1 MKNSPPDKVI
11 MKEELHK
18 IQKDAESAIS
28 ASVSVDELENIRIRV
43 LGRKGE
49 LTAILRTLGQRT
61 EAERAEIGALSNAIK
76 ETLTA
81 AIDARK
87 DALTA
92 EAINR
97 RISEEWLDVTLDG
110 IPGQPAKES
119 GRIHPISQLQYEIED
134 IFTSLG
140 FDVLDG
146 PEAETDHYNFEALN
160 IPKHHPARDMQDTF
174 WTEDGN
180 LLRTHTS
187 AIQVRGMEKMQP
199 PFRVIGP
206 GRVFR
211 YEATDASHENTFYQV
226 EGMMIDRNISV
237 ANLIHF
243 MKVLLREVFRTDVK
257 IRLRPG
263 YFPFVEP
270 GFELDINC
278 LICGGSGCSVCKGS
292 GWVEL
297 LPCGLVHPNVLRSGG
312 INPDEWSGFAFGLG
326 LNRLIMMRYGINDI
340 RHFQSGD
347 IRFLK
352 QF

>member
-1 MKNSPPDKVI
+1 MKNK
-11 MKEELHK
+11 LTL
-18 IQKDAESAIS
+18 IQKNSLESIQKCDSS
-28 ASVSVDELENIRIRV
+28 ADLEQIRIDV

-49 LTAILRTLGQRT
+49 LTTILRTLKDLSP
-61 EAERAEIGALSNAIK
+61 EEKSEIGKLSNVVKTSIN
-76 ETLTA
+76 E
-81 AIDARK
+81 AIDNRK
-87 DALTA
+87 DEIEREILQK
-92 EAINR
+92 R
-97 RISEEWLDVTLDG
+97 LSEEWIDVTLDG
-110 IPGQPAKES
+110 TPEFPSDNGFV
-119 GRIHPISQLQYEIED
+119 HPLSQIQHEIED
-134 IFTSLG
+134 IFTSMG
-140 FDVLDG
+140 FSVLDG
-146 PEAETDHYNFEALN
+146 PEVETEYYNFEALN

-174 WTEDGN
+174 WTEDNN

-187 AIQVRGMEKMQP
+187 AIQVRGMEKNSP

-226 EGMMIDRNISV
+226 EGMMIDKEISV
-237 ANLIHF
+237 ANLIFF
-243 MKVLLREVFRTDVK
+243 MKTLLKEIFKCDVK

-278 LICGGSGCSVCKGS
+278 LICGGSGCSVCKQT

-297 LPCGLVHPNVLRSGG
+297 LPCGLVHPNVLKQGG

-326 LNRLIMMRYGINDI
+326 LNRLVMMGYGINDI

-347 IRFLK
+347 IRFVQ